1 MKYLWYT
8 PLLLLLMAGALP
20 AQESVITDDTPVDQS
35 TLNRWLHSADPRL
48 ITWAA
53 DFARR
58 KHDAKIVAEMP
69 ELLEH
74 WTMPPDY
81 GGDEPQAAQRRA
93 VLAILDALIQENA
106 DMPGS
111 GD

>member
-1 MKYLWYT
+1 
-8 PLLLLLMAGALP
+8 
-20 AQESVITDDTPVDQS
+20 
-35 TLNRWLHSADPRL
+35 
-48 ITWAA
+48 
-53 DFARR
+53 
-58 KHDAKIVAEMP
+58 MP

-81 GGDEPQAAQRRA
+81 GGDESQAAPRRA

-106 DMPGS
+106 VVPRS